1 MWVEVGDEPRCP
13 EIRDEYVRW
22 LQPKYANSIVG
33 RARLEELQQPCFNEV
48 GIDACRPSVPAIARL
63 RWEWLPE
70 GAPPVD
76 DVMEVFIIDADTP
89 QSGTHY
95 FEVWPSTIRL
105 PQGRTC
111 GDVSLDALP
120 IAIRLQ
126 QAEPFYNAPAWG
138 VTSDADIEAI
148 ISAGQADTV
157 APDFTYDQICSGEG
171 PGTSPPEFWTKPLD
185 AVIP

>member
-1 MWVEVGDEPRCP
+1 
-13 EIRDEYVRW
+13 VRW

-33 RARLEELQQPCFNEV
+33 RARVEDSQVCFNE
-48 GIDACRPSVPAIARL
+48 GDGCRAGGTAIIAAL

-70 GAPPVD
+70 GAPPIDELVQ
-76 DVMEVFIIDADTP
+76 VFIPDADASR
-89 QSGTHY
+89 SGTHF

-111 GDVSLDALP
+111 GGVSLDELP
-120 IAIRLQ
+120 IAIHLQ

-138 VTSDADIEAI
+138 VTSEADIEAI
-148 ISAGQADTV
+148 ISARQSQRG
-157 APDFTYDQICSGEG
+157 APDFTYDQVCSGEG